1 MAGVL
6 LDNEA
11 VQALADPRHRQHR
24 ATLAIVQM
32 ALGRRRQLDLVI
44 PTSVQVEA
52 GWDRSDPVATPL
64 NRLRARRPSMDGPA
78 AARAAAIVRA
88 LGISVADA
96 HIAEVLASPDGP
108 DVVLTSDTDDLGR
121 IVAHAAAHTRIVRL

>member
-11 VQALADPRHRQHR
+11 VQALADPRHRKHR

-32 ALGRRRQLDLVI
+32 ALGGRRQLELVI

-52 GWDRSDPVATPL
+52 GWDRSDPVAAPL
-64 NRLRARRPSMDGPA
+64 NRLRARRPSLDGPA
-78 AARAAAIVRA
+78 ADRAAAIVRA
-88 LGISVADA
+88 LRISVADA

-121 IVAHAAAHTRIVRL
+121 IVAHTGAHARIVRL